1 MPDTKLPHVK
11 QSVTRLP
18 RNTDRDRRMLRTVQ
32 ARRRLTSPRGGGRA
46 WINGREVGGS
56 DPRYAHLAGSYD

>member
-1 MPDTKLPHVK
+1 MFEDRLRYVK
-11 QSVTRLP
+11 QPVTSLP
-18 RNTDRDRRMLRTVQ
+18 RGTDRYQRVSSTVR
-32 ARRRLTSPRGGGRA
+32 ARRRLTPPRGAGRA

>member
-1 MPDTKLPHVK
+1 MPESKLPHVK

-18 RNTDRDRRMLRTVQ
+18 RNTDRDRRMFRTVQ

>member
-1 MPDTKLPHVK
+1 MKHPLI
-11 QSVTRLP
+11 RLP
-18 RNTDRDRRMLRTVQ
+18 RNPHRDRQVFQTVQ
-32 ARRRLTSPRGGGRA
+32 ARRRLTSPLGGGRA